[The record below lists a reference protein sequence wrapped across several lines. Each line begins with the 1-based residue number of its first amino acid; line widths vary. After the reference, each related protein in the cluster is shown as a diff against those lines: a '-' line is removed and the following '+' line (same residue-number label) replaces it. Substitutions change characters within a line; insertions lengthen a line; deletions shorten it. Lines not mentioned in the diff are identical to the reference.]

1 MVKFFNQKEE
11 VIQIELTPYGK
22 DRLSKGL
29 FYPKYYAFYDNDILY
44 DGTQGN
50 ITEIQNQIV
59 KRIQDNTP
67 RLRTWA
73 SFTGSE
79 QPVVSLRSTN
89 DENEYNKV
97 NDANT
102 RFFRFMGTNSPWSDF
117 FPSWDITVAQP
128 SNVLLSDTAVYQT
141 SLAYPLLSSS
151 LEVTYAT
158 ESAEDPNAG
167 SIYFLESNEK
177 IVLDIQELNTL
188 FKLNGNFDIEIFK
201 MDSQN
206 ELKALGF
213 INHESAHASQLTDQT
228 SPYVLVDTLN
238 GTEENL
244 IEAFPILDNT
254 YVEYYFNVFL
264 DREVQG
270 VEMPSNS
277 TLYKRN
283 IDTTMGDLC
292 EVVDTTSGRDG

>member
-11 VIQIELTPYGK
+11 VIQLELTPYGK
-22 DRLSKGL
+22 DKLSKGL

-44 DGTQGN
+44 DGAHGG
-50 ITEIQNQIV
+50 IAEIQNQIV

-79 QPVVSLRSTN
+79 QPVVSLKSTN
-89 DENEYNKV
+89 DENEFNKV
-97 NDANT
+97 NDANV

-128 SNVLLSDTAVYQT
+128 SDVLLSDTAIYNT
-141 SLAYPLLSSS
+141 SLAFPLLSSS
-151 LEVTYAT
+151 LEVSYTT
-158 ESAEDPNAG
+158 EPAEDPNAG
-167 SIYFLESNEK
+167 NLYFLESNEK
-177 IVLDIQELNTL
+177 IVLDVQELNTL
-188 FKLNGNFDIEIFK
+188 FKLNN
-201 MDSQN
+201 
-206 ELKALGF
+206 
-213 INHESAHASQLTDQT
+213 SAHANTLRDQT
-228 SPYVLVDTLN
+228 SPYILVDTVN

-244 IEAFPILDNT
+244 VEAFPVLDNT

-277 TLYKRN
+277 TL
-283 IDTTMGDLC
+283 
-292 EVVDTTSGRDG
+292 

>member
-44 DGTQGN
+44 DGTHGN

-59 KRIQDNTP
+59 KRIQNNTP

-73 SFTGSE
+73 RFTGSE
-79 QPVVSLRSTN
+79 QPVVSLKSTN
-89 DENEYNKV
+89 DENEFNKV

-117 FPSWDITVAQP
+117 FPSWDITVAPP
-128 SNVLLSDTAVYQT
+128 SDVLLGDNVIYQT
-141 SLAYPLLSSS
+141 SMAFPFLSSS
-151 LEVTYAT
+151 LEVTYTT
-158 ESAEDPNAG
+158 EPAEVPEAG
-167 SIYFLESNEK
+167 NLYFLESNEK

-201 MDSQN
+201 LDSQN

-213 INHESAHASQLTDQT
+213 INHESSHATSLTDQT
-228 SPYVLVDTLN
+228 SPYVLVDTMN
-238 GTEENL
+238 GTEENI

-283 IDTTMGDLC
+283 IDATMSDLC
-292 EVVDTTSGRDG
+292 EVADTTSGRDG